1 MIYKPVYSFKIYKN
15 ADATP
20 IVVLPKYVA
29 SVNFSQST
37 QFQKQA
43 EFMTGL
49 SEVSGAVLEIIKPAA
64 GKDADLTAFLDKSFD
79 WRMSRI
85 EVYTSNGGNL
95 AEVTLR
101 YAGLLFVRKES
112 NNTVTFTS
120 RNFLDLLNITLI
132 ETPLFRSR
140 KTATRVPDTVTVDN
154 LKKQD
159 PTIKEGSSV
168 GIINTLLWL
177 AGGRPYKYK
186 SLYTTQNAYVLGQHP
201 KFYFDCEN
209 SVINPEWVWFNYENL
224 TGDLA
229 QLCKASGGLL
239 TQDNDGVV
247 RYKSLY
253 SMREAW
259 NNVTLTDSKYQSI
272 DIGESSTEP
281 YAKIVTTFTPR
292 YLSNSQEVYS
302 AAMGEYLSTGQSF
315 TRQIEFSKPT
325 YKIMNRSI
333 SGQLSD
339 SIVGTTLKYIKDK
352 ITAVDT
358 FGTRRQVKIKISNY
372 DTLYIP
378 KYVATDVAGT
388 FTITKDEAVVAS
400 QSAMLTIS
408 HTAEPAAGTIYI
420 GEVFIYGRPLE
431 AASQETYIKRI
442 NQYPSIAGYKELRLP
457 DNPYIQAEAHAK
469 RIVDVASY
477 LMANP
482 REQLSVKGVAVVSG
496 IELGRTI
503 RLTSSVYS
511 LDDYYSVTAIN
522 YINDMAAADL
532 TLLSMSGLYS
542 LNDLFIVGSTYS
554 DTDSKRLSF

>member
-1 MIYKPVYSFKIYKN
+1 MIHKPKYSFKIFKN
-15 ADATP
+15 NDNTP
-20 IVVLPKYVA
+20 IIVLPRYIA

-37 QFQKQA
+37 QFQQNT
-43 EFMTGL
+43 EFITGL
-49 SEVSGAVLEIIKPAA
+49 AEVSGAVIEIIKPTVSQ
-64 GKDADLTAFLDKSFD
+64 DASLNEFLQRSFD
-79 WRMSRI
+79 WRMSKI
-85 EVYTSNGGNL
+85 EIYTTNDGDSNN
-95 AEVTLR
+95 VKLR
-101 YAGLLFVRKES
+101 YSGLLFVRSEK
-112 NNTVTFTS
+112 NNTVTFTT

-140 KTATRVPDTVTVDN
+140 KTATRIPDSVTVDN

-186 SLYTTQNAYVLGQHP
+186 SLYTTQNAYVLGQYP

-224 TGDLA
+224 TEDLS

-247 RYKSLY
+247 RYKSVY
-253 SMREAW
+253 SMRETW
-259 NNVTLTDSKYQSI
+259 NNVTLTDSKYQNI
-272 DIGESSTEP
+272 DISESSTEP
-281 YAKIVTTFTPR
+281 YSKIVTTFTPR

-302 AAMGEYLSTGQSF
+302 AAMGEYLKTGESF

-325 YKIMNRSI
+325 YKIMNKSV

-400 QSAMLTIS
+400 QSGTLTIS
-408 HTAEPAAGTIYI
+408 HTAEPAADTIYV

-442 NQYPSIAGYKELRLP
+442 NQYPSIAGFKELRLP
-457 DNPYIQAEAHAK
+457 DNPYVQAEAQAK
-469 RIVDVASY
+469 RIVDVAAY
-477 LMANP
+477 LMVNP

-511 LDDYYSVTAIN
+511 LDDYYSIIGIN
-522 YINDMAAADL
+522 YTNDMAVADL